1 MHAPIMAC
9 GRRDRCRGAGA
20 GEIPST
26 IVPPN
31 TAPDAIAQKDPRLAA
46 APSQSGLPP
55 VVGRVGAA
63 VIVLAALVASV
74 VLTVRHPDALV
85 TMLPLPDM
93 RDLHVD
99 FDTFWHSAVALTQ
112 GGDIYAT
119 GAKLRNLNPPLLS
132 VLLTPFAAFDA
143 LTAYRIWMVL
153 TLLMVVGS
161 IWAVARELR
170 LPRTATALA
179 LVAVIASSPVHGTLV
194 LGQIYP
200 LLLVGLVAGW
210 IAQRHDRPLLGAV
223 LLGATVALK
232 PSLAPILL
240 LPAVLRR
247 WPEFRAGIYGAA
259 GASLLGVAIAGPSS
273 AWAWLR
279 IAFTEGVPNTVDNAS
294 IPGLA
299 VRFAYATGIPPVITA
314 VAGMLLGAVVLVGTL
329 LWLGHRRADVDPTG
343 TAMWAV
349 IAASLLFSPIA
360 WHNYLMLLWPGMLI
374 LLARG
379 RTNLV
384 AVAFAVALIPVSW
397 NAEWPPDGVGPA
409 VARSLYCVILLGYWW
424 SLSRSAVSAEPSGP
438 ASEPA
443 VSAAGPASDG
453 RAADDGTD

>member
-1 MHAPIMAC
+1 VPDVNSPQDRSSAPAPSPVA
-9 GRRDRCRGAGA
+9 GR
-20 GEIPST
+20 I
-26 IVPPN
+26 
-31 TAPDAIAQKDPRLAA
+31 AA
-46 APSQSGLPP
+46 AA
-55 VVGRVGAA
+55 VVVAS
-63 VIVLAALVASV
+63 LVAAV
-74 VLTVRHPDALV
+74 VLTLRHPDALV

-112 GGDIYAT
+112 GGDIYDT

-132 VLLTPFAAFDA
+132 VLLAPFAAFDA
-143 LTAYRIWMVL
+143 LTGYRIWMVL
-153 TLLMVVGS
+153 TLLMVVGAV
-161 IWAVARELR
+161 WAVARELR
-170 LPRTATALA
+170 LRALPTV
-179 LVAVIASSPVHGTLV
+179 LVLLAVVASSPVHGTLV

-210 IAQRHDRPLLGAV
+210 IAQRHGRPLLGAV
-223 LLGATVALK
+223 LFGATVALK

-247 WPEFRAGIYGAA
+247 WPEFRVGIYGAA
-259 GASLLGVAIAGPSS
+259 GATLLGVAVAGPFS
-273 AWAWLR
+273 AWSWLR

-299 VRFAYATGIPPVITA
+299 VRFAAAAGISPTLTA
-314 VAGMLLGAVVLVGTL
+314 AAGLLLGAGVLIGTL
-329 LWLGHRRADVDPTG
+329 VWLGRRHADVVPAG

-379 RTNLV
+379 RVETV
-384 AVAFAVALIPVSW
+384 AVAFAVALVPVSW
-397 NAEWPPDGVGPA
+397 NAEWPPEGLGPA
-409 VARSLYCVILLGYWW
+409 VARSLYFVILLGYWLV
-424 SLSRSAVSAEPSGP
+424 LSRSAVSAEPSIPESDAP
-438 ASEPA
+438 APSASTTTSPA
-443 VSAAGPASDG
+443 ASPAAAGSG
-453 RAADDGTD
+453 ES